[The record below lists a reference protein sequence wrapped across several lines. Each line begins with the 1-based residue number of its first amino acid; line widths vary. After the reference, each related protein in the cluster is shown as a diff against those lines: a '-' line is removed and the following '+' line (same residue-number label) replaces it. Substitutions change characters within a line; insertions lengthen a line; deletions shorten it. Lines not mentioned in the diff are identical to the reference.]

1 MKKRMIMGFCTA
13 LLLMTGCT
21 SLEGLGSSSSSKSPM
36 SQERIAAS
44 VDVNDEIF
52 GIGSAPIVESGQ
64 GVAKMRAN
72 KEAREDIRKKLQKE
86 TEDVLTAYL
95 VEIDFYSKKIS
106 DNVMEDLSEYI
117 SNNML
122 NDTEE
127 KDSWVENDRIYTVIA
142 IDRDEVPLRSRD
154 TFVTHIDSIIKK
166 LTDLKGQI
174 LNIPIEAVQK
184 EPVVTTSEKVEVTE
198 EAAPVV
204 EETPVKEEAAPAETP
219 ESVELSDTDEDIID
233 VQL

>member
-1 MKKRMIMGFCTA
+1 
-13 LLLMTGCT
+13 
-21 SLEGLGSSSSSKSPM
+21 M

-142 IDRDEVPLRSRD
+142 IDRDQVPLRSRD

-174 LNIPIEAVQK
+174 MNIPIEAVQE
-184 EPVVTTSEKVEVTE
+184 EPAVTTSEKVEVTE
-198 EAAPVV
+198 EATPVV
-204 EETPVKEEAAPAETP
+204 EETPVKEETAPAETP

>member
-1 MKKRMIMGFCTA
+1 MKKKILMGLCAA
-13 LLLMTGCT
+13 LLIMTGCT
-21 SLEGLGSSSSSKSPM
+21 NLGDLGSSSSSKSPM

-44 VDVNDEIF
+44 VDINDEIF

-106 DNVMEDLSEYI
+106 DNVMADLSEYI

-122 NDTEE
+122 SDTEE
-127 KDSWVENDRIYTVIA
+127 KDSWVENERIYTVIA
-142 IDRDEVPLRSRD
+142 IDRNEVPLRSRD
-154 TFVTHIDSIIKK
+154 TFVTHIDNIIKK

-174 LNIPIEAVQK
+174 MEIPIEDTMKKPLPAAEK
-184 EPVVTTSEKVEVTE
+184 AEADPVAE
-198 EAAPVV
+198 EA
-204 EETPVKEEAAPAETP
+204 PVKEDSAPADTP
-219 ESVELSDTDEDIID
+219 ENVELSDTDEDIID

>member
-1 MKKRMIMGFCTA
+1 MMMGLCAA
-13 LLLMTGCT
+13 LLMMTGCT
-21 SLEGLGSSSSSKSPM
+21 NLGNLGSSSSSKSPM

-44 VDVNDEIF
+44 VDINDEIF

-72 KEAREDIRKKLQKE
+72 KEAREDIRKKLQAE

-106 DNVMEDLSEYI
+106 DNVMADLSEYI

-122 NDTEE
+122 SDTEE
-127 KDSWVENDRIYTVIA
+127 KDSWVENERIYTVIA
-142 IDRDEVPLRSRD
+142 IDRNEVPLRSRD
-154 TFVTHIDSIIKK
+154 TFVTHIDNIIKK

-174 LNIPIEAVQK
+174 IAIPIETVQE

-204 EETPVKEEAAPAETP
+204 EEAPVKEEAAPAETS
-219 ESVELSDTDEDIID
+219 ESVDLSDTDEDIID

>member
-1 MKKRMIMGFCTA
+1 MKKKITIVLCAA
-13 LLLMTGCT
+13 LLMMTGCT
-21 SLEGLGSSSSSKSPM
+21 NLGDLGSSSSSKSPM
-36 SQERIAAS
+36 SQERIASS
-44 VDVNDEIF
+44 VDINDEIF
-52 GIGSAPIVESGQ
+52 GIGSAPILESGQ

-72 KEAREDIRKKLQKE
+72 KEAREDIRKKLQAE

-106 DNVMEDLSEYI
+106 DNVMADLSEYI

-127 KDSWVENDRIYTVIA
+127 KDSWVENERIYTVIA
-142 IDRDEVPLRSRD
+142 IDRNQVPLRSRD
-154 TFVTHIDSIIKK
+154 TFVTHIDNIIKK
-166 LTDLKGQI
+166 LADLKGQI
-174 LNIPIEAVQK
+174 MEIPIEDTMKDPSPAA
-184 EPVVTTSEKVEVTE
+184 EKVEDTPVAE
-198 EAAPVV
+198 EAPA
-204 EETPVKEEAAPAETP
+204 KEEAVPAETS

>member
-1 MKKRMIMGFCTA
+1 MKKRMMIGLCTA

-106 DNVMEDLSEYI
+106 DKVMADLSEYI

-127 KDSWVENDRIYTVIA
+127 KDSWVENERIYTVIA

-154 TFVTHIDSIIKK
+154 TFVTHIDNIIKK

-174 LNIPIEAVQK
+174 MDIPIETVQEKNPAINEKAV
-184 EPVVTTSEKVEVTE
+184 

-204 EETPVKEEAAPAETP
+204 EETPAKEEAAPAEAP

>member
-1 MKKRMIMGFCTA
+1 MMIGLCTA

-21 SLEGLGSSSSSKSPM
+21 GLEGLGSSSSSKSPM

-44 VDVNDEIF
+44 VDINDEIF

-106 DNVMEDLSEYI
+106 DNVMADLSEYI

-154 TFVTHIDSIIKK
+154 TFVTHIDNIIKK

-174 LNIPIEAVQK
+174 MNIPLESTLPA
-184 EPVVTTSEKVEVTE
+184 TEKVEKTPAAETE
-198 EAAPVV
+198 ASPVV
-204 EETPVKEEAAPAETP
+204 EETPVREEAAPAETP
-219 ESVELSDTDEDIID
+219 ESVELSDTDEDEDIID

>member
-1 MKKRMIMGFCTA
+1 MKKKILMGLCAA
-13 LLLMTGCT
+13 LLIMTGCT
-21 SLEGLGSSSSSKSPM
+21 NLGDLGSSSSSKSPM

-44 VDVNDEIF
+44 VDINDEIF

-106 DNVMEDLSEYI
+106 DNVMADLSEYI

-122 NDTEE
+122 SDTEE
-127 KDSWVENDRIYTVIA
+127 KDSWVENERIYTVVA
-142 IDRDEVPLRSRD
+142 IDRNEVPLRSRD
-154 TFVTHIDSIIKK
+154 TFVTHIDNIIKK

-174 LNIPIEAVQK
+174 MEIPIEDTMKKPLPAAEK
-184 EPVVTTSEKVEVTE
+184 AEADPVAE
-198 EAAPVV
+198 EA
-204 EETPVKEEAAPAETP
+204 PVKEDSAPADTP
-219 ESVELSDTDEDIID
+219 ENVELSDTDEDIID